1 MPIYVY
7 KALTSNGQE
16 LTREATAPSE
26 EELRKELEGQGLLV
40 KGVRQKRMN
49 FLTFGGQSVKPVDFL
64 QVNQEM
70 VTLLKAGLTVP
81 EVLDLTSE
89 RPENPVLTS
98 ILKRVLEEIRT
109 GTPFSAAC
117 AKYPKVFDGLYI
129 SSLKTGE
136 RTGDLARPL
145 LRYQDYLRRKVAL
158 QGKVSQA
165 MVYPLFL
172 LGVLVLV
179 LGLLFT
185 FVMPRF
191 AALYADFGAAM
202 PLPTRILMLVV
213 RHLSLLGAFLAG
225 GGFLCWGSFKA
236 WTSTAAGRL
245 KLDQAKQSLP
255 LVGQFINPFKISQLA
270 RTLSTLL
277 SGGTPLTEALR
288 VARESI
294 HNRAFAAQFDRV
306 IGRVMEGEGISKAI
320 SAEGLMPRQAVKLIE
335 VGEASGQL
343 EAMFQQIADSFEDI
357 LERRV
362 QRAMTLVEPL
372 FILLTGLLI
381 GTVIVVMYLPII
393 HLSDIV
399 K

>member
-1 MPIYVY
+1 MPIYIY
-7 KALTSNGQE
+7 KALTSSGQE
-16 LTREATAPSE
+16 LTREATAPNV
-26 EELRKELEGQGLLV
+26 EELKRELTGQGFLV
-40 KGVRQKRMN
+40 KGVRQKRID
-49 FLTFGGQSVKPVDFL
+49 FLSFGGQSVKPADFL

-70 VTLLKAGLTVP
+70 ATLLKAGLTVP

-89 RPENPVLTS
+89 RPENPLLAS
-98 ILKRVLEEIRT
+98 ILKRVLEEVRS
-109 GTPFSAAC
+109 GTPFSTAC
-117 AKYPKVFDGLYI
+117 AQYPKVFDGLYI

-136 RTGDLARPL
+136 RTGNLAKPL
-145 LRYQDYLRRKVAL
+145 LRYQDYLRRKVSL
-158 QGKVSQA
+158 QEKVSQA

-191 AALYADFGAAM
+191 AALYTDFGAAM

-213 RHLSLLGAFLAG
+213 KHLPLLGALVAGAVFLSWAS
-225 GGFLCWGSFKA
+225 LKA
-236 WTSTAAGRL
+236 LTRTTAGRL

-255 LVGQFINPFKISQLA
+255 LVGQFTKPFMVSQLA

-277 SGGTPLTEALR
+277 SGGTPLTEALK
-288 VARESI
+288 VAREAVT
-294 HNRAFAAQFDRV
+294 NRAFGARFDRA
-306 IGRVMEGEGISKAI
+306 INRVMNGEGVSQAMG
-320 SAEGLMPRQAVKLIE
+320 AEGLMPRQAVKLIE

-343 EAMFQQIADSFEDI
+343 EAMFQEIADSFEGV